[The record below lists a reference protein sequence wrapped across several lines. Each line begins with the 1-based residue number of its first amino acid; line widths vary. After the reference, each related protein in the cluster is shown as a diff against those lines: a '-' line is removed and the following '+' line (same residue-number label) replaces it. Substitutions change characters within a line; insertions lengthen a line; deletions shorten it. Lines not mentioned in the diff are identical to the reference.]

1 MAKARRDV
9 ASSPG
14 DVSVNADESGTVAR
28 PRPAPER
35 FSEPPRSLLTKLC
48 PECRGHYPADFRVCP
63 RDATPL
69 EDAPEASDPLLG
81 KKLANT
87 YEIVAVLGE
96 GGMGRVY
103 EARHVRLSGKRYAV
117 KMLHEE
123 LARQPEVVTRFQRE
137 AEAASALVHPNVV
150 GVFDVNHTNDGRPY
164 IVQELLEGEELGV
177 YLDRVERLPG
187 SAAVY
192 IVRNVCHALT
202 AAHAR
207 GIIHRDMKPEN
218 VFLVGSAEAPTV
230 KVLDFGISKIGESA
244 QSLTKTGVVLGTPAY
259 MAPEQARGDKVDERA
274 DVYAVGAI
282 LYRAVTGRKPF
293 ENLDPMA
300 TLSAVLVDEPPRPC
314 ALEPGLPPTLELVI
328 QRAMAKKPAERYP
341 SMAALEAD
349 LVQFDTG
356 GLGTEAAAL
365 GGVAVSPPRT
375 IITSPGETS
384 SDPSART
391 VLARA
396 PAPSMAGSE
405 AEVTRS
411 VRFAR
416 PAIVMHTAMGMIAL
430 LAGVVDAVAAAIRMA
445 SQGRTELTM
454 AEITLTLV
462 GALAALVTPA
472 FLWVRHLRKSVWSS
486 SPRAIA
492 VAERMRNM
500 LLLAAAAY
508 GVTALF
514 VHVLEVVVRRD
525 ASGIAWPGWN
535 MVLFLVSA
543 SVAAASWFGPGLLR
557 RN

>member
-1 MAKARRDV
+1 
-9 ASSPG
+9 
-14 DVSVNADESGTVAR
+14 
-28 PRPAPER
+28 
-35 FSEPPRSLLTKLC
+35 
-48 PECRGHYPADFRVCP
+48 VCP

-81 KKLANT
+81 KKLAGT
-87 YEIVAVLGE
+87 YEIVGVLGE

-123 LARQPEVVTRFQRE
+123 LARQPDVVTRFQRE

-150 GVFDVNHTNDGRPY
+150 VVFDVNHTSDGRPY
-164 IVQELLEGEELGV
+164 IVAELLEGEELGV
-177 YLDRVERLPG
+177 YLERVGRLPG
-187 SAAVY
+187 SAAAY
-192 IVRNVCHALT
+192 IARHVCHALS

-218 VFLVGSAEAPTV
+218 VFLVGSAEAPTI

-244 QSLTKTGVVLGTPAY
+244 QSLTKTGVVLGTPAF

-282 LYRAVTGRKPF
+282 LYRAVTGKKPF
-293 ENLDPMA
+293 ENLDAMA
-300 TLSAVLVDEPPRPC
+300 TLSAVLVEEPPRPSS
-314 ALEPGLPPTLELVI
+314 LEPSLPPALELVI

-349 LVQFDTG
+349 LVQFDVG
-356 GLGTEAAAL
+356 GLGPGAATL
-365 GGVAVSPPRT
+365 GGLPLSPPRT
-375 IITSPGETS
+375 IITSPGETN

-391 VLARA
+391 VLARTLA
-396 PAPSMAGSE
+396 PGISA
-405 AEVTRS
+405 AEGESTRA

-416 PAIVMHTAMGMIAL
+416 PAIVVQTALGLIAV

-445 SQGRTELTM
+445 SQGRTELTQ
-454 AEITLTLV
+454 AEVTLTLV
-462 GALAALVTPA
+462 GALAALLTPA
-472 FLWVRHLRKSVWSS
+472 LLWVRHLKKSVWSS
-486 SPRAIA
+486 SPRSIA
-492 VAERMRNM
+492 VAERMRNA
-500 LLLAAAAY
+500 LLFSAAAY

-514 VHVLEVVVRRD
+514 VHVLEVLVRRD
-525 ASGIAWPGWN
+525 ASGIAWPGWHL
-535 MVLFLVSA
+535 VLFLVSA